1 MIVLKSIGLETLG
14 RFYFGFGPKITLDSL
29 LFVQTPHEFE
39 LWTSLG
45 RVGPLGGIEV
55 NSCEIN

>member
-14 RFYFGFGPKITLDSL
+14 RFYFGPEITLDSL

-39 LWTSLG
+39 L
-45 RVGPLGGIEV
+45 
-55 NSCEIN
+55 